1 MDEQTPSAVASYVR
15 THPFLVFCIVA
26 GCVAIGI
33 ALLTIHSIATLP
45 SQIIEAN
52 ATETPKPIEGLKLF
66 VDVSGAVHTPGL
78 IIVPLTSGGDL
89 PRLADAISRAGGLRD
104 DADLTYI
111 SSQMNLAAPLKD
123 GMKIYIPA
131 KGEQASQ
138 QAAGVGRVAGKSTVN
153 VNTASLDTL
162 DALKGIGKVRAQQII
177 DHRPYSSIQEI
188 SEKTGIA
195 SSLLEPL
202 SNEISF

>member
-15 THPFLVFCIVA
+15 THPFLVFCVVA

-45 SQIIEAN
+45 SQIVEDASLD
-52 ATETPKPIEGLKLF
+52 TPRPIEGLKLF

-78 IIVPLTSGGDL
+78 IIVPITSGGDL

-111 SSQMNLAAPLKD
+111 SRQMNLAAPLKD
-123 GMKIYIPA
+123 GMKIYIPS
-131 KGEQASQ
+131 KGERSTQ
-138 QAAGVGRVAGKSTVN
+138 QSAATGTVAGNSTIN
-153 VNTASLDTL
+153 VNTASLDAL
-162 DALKGIGKVRAQQII
+162 DGLKGIGKVRAQQII
-177 DHRPYSSIQEI
+177 DHRPYNSINEI

-195 SSLLEPL
+195 MSLLEPL